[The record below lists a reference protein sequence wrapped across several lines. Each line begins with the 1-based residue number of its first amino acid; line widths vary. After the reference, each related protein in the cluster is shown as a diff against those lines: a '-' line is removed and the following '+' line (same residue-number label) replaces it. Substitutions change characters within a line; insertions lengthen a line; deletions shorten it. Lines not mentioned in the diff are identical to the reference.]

1 MPPRA
6 VSSRLPVGSHGPSH
20 SGALSGDQAHGM
32 QHQPLPSE
40 GRARRRISCSRA
52 KVSLENYNE
61 DLAMQRK
68 RLRGVINPPAGPPLG
83 VVKNYVKAPRFRS
96 WKKALMC
103 VRKIWA
109 LISASAANQPSDLK
123 AGNIVS
129 ETQFPQ
135 LELREVAGQEERG
148 HVRSLS
154 PPPLPPPV
162 PPSLPPI
169 STPTL

>member
-1 MPPRA
+1 
-6 VSSRLPVGSHGPSH
+6 
-20 SGALSGDQAHGM
+20 
-32 QHQPLPSE
+32 
-40 GRARRRISCSRA
+40 
-52 KVSLENYNE
+52 
-61 DLAMQRK
+61 MQRK

-109 LISASAANQPSDLK
+109 LIPASAANQPSDL
-123 AGNIVS
+123 IVS

-148 HVRSLS
+148 YVRSLS
-154 PPPLPPPV
+154 PPPLCPPQ
-162 PPSLPPI
+162 SLPLCLSIP
-169 STPTL
+169 

>member
-1 MPPRA
+1 
-6 VSSRLPVGSHGPSH
+6 
-20 SGALSGDQAHGM
+20 
-32 QHQPLPSE
+32 
-40 GRARRRISCSRA
+40 
-52 KVSLENYNE
+52 
-61 DLAMQRK
+61 
-68 RLRGVINPPAGPPLG
+68 
-83 VVKNYVKAPRFRS
+83 
-96 WKKALMC
+96 MC

-109 LISASAANQPSDLK
+109 LILASAANQLSDLK

-148 HVRSLS
+148 YVRSLS

-169 STPTL
+169 STPICRAVMIETPDPKELRKLSAAHEN